1 MLDLGTRRVLA
12 KKVVAF
18 PVPYRSDRSR
28 HKAAPAVRADVFQ
41 DVIDTRGAKRT
52 LISADARFKRVGRQR
67 LVAVLASGSEFEHGV
82 PL

>member
-52 LISADARFKRVGRQR
+52 LISADARFERVGWQR
-67 LVAVLASGSEFEHGV
+67 LIAVFAGRTKFEHCR
-82 PL
+82 L